1 MKDEELM
8 LNYQKGDMQAMNEL
22 LSRYKNPI
30 YHFAYRLSQN
40 TAEAQDIAQEV
51 FLKIHQYRAVYAPS
65 GKFSTW
71 IFSIAHNSFISRLR
85 KKKWLVFWP
94 RKQDDPEELVD
105 FESPDPSPADIVSTN
120 DISNKVK
127 MSIQGLP
134 FLQKEALIL
143 REYQNLDYRGIARI
157 LKKSEGTVKTLIHR
171 ARQNLKV
178 KLLPFLEEFSR
189 PIDSNAWRDPANKN
203 SNIAGKGGV

>member
-105 FESPDPSPADIVSTN
+105 FESPDRSPEDIVSTN
-120 DISNKVK
+120 DISDKVK

-143 REYQNLDYRGIARI
+143 REYQNLDYREIARI

-178 KLLPFLEEFSR
+178 KLLPFLEEF
-189 PIDSNAWRDPANKN
+189 
-203 SNIAGKGGV
+203 KGGV